1 MRIIENVINEDRA
14 EELLAI
20 INLVDYATG
29 VTRDLG
35 LEVAVVDLELA
46 REKLV
51 SELQK
56 MCFQDLDLAQ
66 VARVATMPA
75 GNC

>member
-66 VARVATMPA
+66 VARVAAMPA